1 MKRKELIKN
10 LALEIEQQIYDFVV
24 DSEKTEDVLH
34 QVWIEETLIEV
45 DFKASIEWVSGYK
58 SFDYDVPDDP
68 DEIEVDVYEIEVRN
82 VWNNE
87 NLLSNVRNELNK
99 ELYKLLNK

>member
-24 DSEKTEDVLH
+24 ESEKTEDVLH

-45 DFKASIEWVSGYK
+45 DFKANIEWLSSYK

-99 ELYKLLNK
+99 ELYKILNK